1 MGGQKGALVKQSR
14 HTGDGVEIIGA
25 TTIVISEEHAQQVA
39 ETRDHGCAHHACG
52 KEYSQ
57 VTPILERTGS
67 TDVSQLGRLCRL
79 HMLESQQAS
88 RIDFMDLETHCLHFY
103 TLL

>member
-1 MGGQKGALVKQSR
+1 M
-14 HTGDGVEIIGA
+14 EIIGA
-25 TTIVISEEHAQQVA
+25 ATIVISEEHAQQDA

-57 VTPILERTGS
+57 RAPILERTGS

-79 HMLESQQAS
+79 HMLESLQAS
-88 RIDFMDLETHCLHFY
+88 SIDLLGLETHCLHFY